1 MKKTKGNQ
9 TTKCLVALLAATVA
23 TAAAALDNT
32 ISNEFWCTWGR
43 IETPAASA
51 SAVSATD
58 VKSDVCVVRTV
69 SLVGDVLDSFVGFA
83 VQSMPFELPFSSQK
97 PGLTIIVR

>member
-1 MKKTKGNQ
+1 MKKPTGSR

-32 ISNEFWCTWGR
+32 INNYFWNTTGR
-43 IETPAASA
+43 NETPAASA

-58 VKSDVCVVRTV
+58 VNSDVCVVRPV
-69 SLVGDVLDSFVGFA
+69 SLLGDVLDSFVGFA
-83 VQSMPFELPFSSQK
+83 VQSMPFERRFSSQK
-97 PGLTIIVR
+97 SGLCVVFR